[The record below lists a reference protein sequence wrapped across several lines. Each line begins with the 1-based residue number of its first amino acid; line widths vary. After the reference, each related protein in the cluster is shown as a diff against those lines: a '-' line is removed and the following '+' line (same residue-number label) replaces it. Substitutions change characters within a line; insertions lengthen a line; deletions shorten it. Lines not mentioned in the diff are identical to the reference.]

1 MSENKKSIDKTLTK
15 ALISLVLVLVL
26 LAGGIIGGMAIQ
38 SHREKVAMEKI
49 DNTSVSQKV
58 VGLNELTTAQLTY
71 HGLVEFSEGS
81 VRFINKK
88 EFLMVYTAK
97 VTAGVDFSKAEIK
110 ESGNKIT
117 VKLPPARIQTI
128 TVDPDSI
135 EFYDTK
141 KAIFNHAD
149 KEDAIE
155 AQKEA
160 DEDIRMSM
168 DKQELLNT
176 ANAQAKKMLTD
187 MLEAVVA
194 DGTTIIIE

>member
-49 DNTSVSQKV
+49 DNTSVSQKI
-58 VGLNELTTAQLTY
+58 VGLKELTTAQLTY
-71 HGLVEFSEGS
+71 HGIVEFEDGN
-81 VRFINKK
+81 VRFLNKK

-110 ESGNKIT
+110 ESGKKIT

-128 TVDPDSI
+128 SIDPDSI

-141 KAIFNHAD
+141 KAIFNHAS
-149 KEDAIE
+149 KEDAID

-176 ANAQAKKMLTD
+176 ATVQARQMVTD

-194 DGTTIIIE
+194 EGTTIIIE